1 MEALT
6 QPLATPELSSYDLE
20 AKRLHEEKPEL
31 FEQVEL
37 VLHLNAE
44 LARNDLTEDRICY
57 LQDERLEIVK
67 QLIGNPQE
75 SILAEVDLLAHM
87 YKDRCLVDSDSL
99 GSATT
104 RFITRDPER
113 MAADLDFRIVVFPN
127 GRSRVQIEV
136 PLRGD
141 MYGGDSQ
148 PYFITID
155 SDTGLSIQ
163 QSIYQRGALQR
174 QAIETDSDIGLD
186 RLWRFFTH
194 SIMAT
199 ELMDNR
205 SEDEKRVAHTQ
216 ARQLAIQK
224 LIQQ

>member
-6 QPLATPELSSYDLE
+6 QPLAAPELSSYDLE

-44 LARNDLTEDRICY
+44 LARNDLTEDRNCY

-75 SILAEVDLLAHM
+75 SILAEVDLLTRM
-87 YKDRCLVDSDSL
+87 YKDRCLVDSDYL
-99 GSATT
+99 GNAAT

-113 MAADLDFRIVVFPN
+113 MAADLDFRIVVFPS
-127 GRSRVQIEV
+127 GKSRVQIEV
-136 PLRGD
+136 PLRGE
-141 MYGGDSQ
+141 MFGTNSQ
-148 PYFITID
+148 PYFITVD
-155 SDTGLSIQ
+155 SATGLSIQ
-163 QSIYQRGALQR
+163 QSVYQRGALHR
-174 QAIETDSDIGLD
+174 QAIEIDSDTGLD

-205 SEDEKRVAHTQ
+205 SEDEKRVAHAH
-216 ARQLAIQK
+216 ARQLAVRK
-224 LIQQ
+224 LTQQ